1 MTKHLD
7 VPELSTRI
15 VIISASRA
23 ETDQHYCFYKIALVY
38 NENKIDKFDPFLFR
52 KTETQSFGTRGHLV
66 LRQLSSFRCR
76 ARFLLFIIY
85 QLPQARKG
93 RKAKQPSVRI
103 LPCRMQLSCQRIV
116 FRATNP
122 VLWAIW
128 VLTIWNLK
136 AQKVSFFNFWDL
148 NPPRPGIQV
157 KVNFQNRRFISSSWS
172 SSATLLEIQIF
183 RRSKR

>member
-23 ETDQHYCFYKIALVY
+23 ETDQHYCFYKITPLFS
-38 NENKIDKFDPFLFR
+38 ENKIDKFDPF
-52 KTETQSFGTRGHLV
+52 KTETQSFGTCGHLH

-85 QLPQARKG
+85 QFPQARKG
-93 RKAKQPSVRI
+93 RKAKQTSVRI

-122 VLWAIW
+122 VLWAVRI
-128 VLTIWNLK
+128 LTSWNLIK
-136 AQKVSFFNFWDL
+136 QISCALNFL
-148 NPPRPGIQV
+148 RFLTLQV
-157 KVNFQNRRFISSSWS
+157 KVNSQNRRFISSSWS
-172 SSATLLEIQIF
+172 SSPTLLEIQIF